1 MLSSHLSVVFVL
13 AFRLYAKLAPSR
25 IFINNNSLEK
35 IDSSALSYSQFDR
48 QFENLCQQI
57 VMKIT
62 ICSAAID

>member
-1 MLSSHLSVVFVL
+1 MLSSHFRVGVVL
-13 AFRLYAKLAPSR
+13 AFGLYAKLVPR
-25 IFINNNSLEK
+25 GIFIKNNSLEK

-48 QFENLCQQI
+48 QFENLCQKI